1 MATMMESAI
10 PKFAVRLMSAASRD
24 KGLFNSMI
32 FVRDIW
38 A

>member
-24 KGLFNSMI
+24 KGLVNSMI
-32 FVRDIW
+32 LVCEI
-38 A
+38 